1 MRVLTFFLMGV
12 TLVASG
18 QKAPAARAGDRGRI
32 ARAADTVEKSGV
44 KAIIPPHV
52 SDMLGIA
59 SGGKECPVAQRF
71 ERNGNLVRGFNVS
84 TTDKNDIV
92 IFVTDE
98 GTKENTYY
106 LTSPLGKLRRVL
118 AVKEGTG
125 NLQRPAA
132 KEKAAFE
139 KELRFWLDRIV
150 PARTS
155 K

>member
-1 MRVLTFFLMGV
+1 MAV
-12 TLVASG
+12 TLVAAG
-18 QKAPAARAGDRGRI
+18 QKAPAARAGDRGQI
-32 ARAADTVEKSGV
+32 ARAVDTVL
-44 KAIIPPHV
+44 KAGLKATMPPHV

-71 ERNGNLVRGFNVS
+71 ERNGKLVLGFNVS
-84 TTDKNDIV
+84 TTNKNDIV

-98 GTKENTYY
+98 GKNEDTYY
-106 LTSPLGKLRRVL
+106 LTSPLGRLRRVL